1 MTLLHPS
8 NPTPPA
14 GELQDWPKLPPC
26 GPGPAIVLVAP
37 AGPLNI
43 GSVARVMRNFG
54 LDDLR
59 LVNPR
64 TDPLHAD
71 ARRMAMRACMTLERA
86 KRQTFS
92 SLAEALHDAH
102 TVVATSARMAQ
113 GGARGPTNGPP
124 CLEPHELFGGAL
136 PNLVPGNA
144 NILGPG
150 TAFVFGN
157 EESGLSIEERL
168 HAHLLLTVP
177 TDASFASLNL
187 AQAVGLVCYEI
198 SRANR
203 LSDRGHASQPVQ
215 SHHQPVAA
223 GHLLAELQ
231 DQTARWLLAIG
242 FLQPLTERARMR
254 QLALVIRRCRLS
266 VREAHLLLAVV
277 RFAHSRM
284 KPRSQSPKKSCD
296 ADDDLVQHPTV
307 N

>member
-14 GELQDWPKLPPC
+14 GELQDWPNLPPC

-92 SLAEALHDAH
+92 SLAGALHDAH
-102 TVVATSARMAQ
+102 TVIATSARMAQ

-136 PNLVPGNA
+136 PNLVPGHA

-198 SRANR
+198 SKANR
-203 LSDRGHASQPVQ
+203 LSNGSNTSKTAPT
-215 SHHQPVAA
+215 HQPVAA

-277 RFAHSRM
+277 RYAQSRM
-284 KPRSQSPKKSCD
+284 NPRSQSSKKSRD
-296 ADDDLVQHPTV
+296 ADDAPVQHPPV